1 MERILHWICRLA
13 LVGAFALAGLA
24 VGELVAQGLGLSL
37 LQGAYAA
44 GRLLEFGAIL
54 MVFAIGLQLREIL
67 AELRRG
73 RG

>member
-1 MERILHWICRLA
+1 MQRVLHWICRLA
-13 LVGAFALAGLA
+13 LVAAFALAGLA
-24 VGELVAQGLGLSL
+24 VAELIAQALGFSL
-37 LQGAYAA
+37 LKGAYAA

-54 MVFAIGLQLREIL
+54 MVFAMGLQLREIL